1 MGIQFLSGFGNMQ
14 SYYRA
19 SEIPNVSVEEVK
31 KSQKMQEA
39 EKETPV
45 QPYSSQEMQPIQ
57 DTRLRMADLEN
68 ISLTFNK
75 EESYDY
81 IGSESGL
88 ANLDV
93 QKAVSDMRKDSVLQ
107 EYQYFVGSAQ
117 ALLRETQ
124 DGIVIPKPAGLE

>member
-1 MGIQFLSGFGNMQ
+1 MAIQFLNGLGNTQ

-19 SEIPNVSVEEVK
+19 PEISAVKTEEVNAK
-31 KSQKMQEA
+31 KPGQLPEEEKQLQNYSLQE
-39 EKETPV
+39 
-45 QPYSSQEMQPIQ
+45 IQ
-57 DTRLRMADLEN
+57 QTEDTRSKTADLEN

-93 QKAVSDMRKDSVLQ
+93 QKAVSDMKKDAVLQ

-117 ALLRETQ
+117 TILRET
-124 DGIVIPKPAGLE
+124 EFE